1 MSTEKKV
8 PKIVRKGSEI
18 LGVIAPTFLIE
29 PTGLLSLL
37 ITSTGDVVADTL
49 DKKLSNREAFR
60 TNMAYQYFV
69 EKLKLH
75 QKNGLMIRDDEFFRF
90 SVGRRKTFEELF
102 EAILLKSKD
111 QYEEEKVKFFSNL
124 YANGCIDTSLTPQT
138 ISLFIV
144 ILDKLTFHH
153 LDVLNKFYI
162 LGSGSNWKYN
172 DMSYLSNKNINL
184 PTYLAE
190 LQNLNLITPTFF
202 GDSPLK
208 ITNLGEKLINSI
220 EFENRFDDLSNEIIL
235 KNKN

>member
-1 MSTEKKV
+1 MVNIVYEYWKKV

-75 QKNGLMIRDDEFFRF
+75 QKNGLMIRDDEFLGFLW
-90 SVGRRKTFEELF
+90 VRRKTFEELF

-111 QYEEEKVKFFSNL
+111 QYEEEKVKFFQI
-124 YANGCIDTSLTPQT
+124 YMQM
-138 ISLFIV
+138 V
-144 ILDKLTFHH
+144 
-153 LDVLNKFYI
+153 V
-162 LGSGSNWKYN
+162 
-172 DMSYLSNKNINL
+172 
-184 PTYLAE
+184 
-190 LQNLNLITPTFF
+190 
-202 GDSPLK
+202 
-208 ITNLGEKLINSI
+208 
-220 EFENRFDDLSNEIIL
+220 
-235 KNKN
+235 